1 MEKEKEMAK
10 KYYWLKLKDN
20 FFNQKEVKKLRR
32 IAGGD
37 TYTIIYLKM
46 QLLSIKK
53 DGIIEFEGTEKD
65 LAEQLSYEIDEDGDN
80 IQTTLLFLR
89 ANNLIEEISEN
100 NFLLTKVPDCIGKE
114 GASAERVRRHRERK
128 ALLEKE
134 KEEGLLEEPKKEQEP
149 YSNAKRQRM
158 FRAKKNCEEK
168 QHIPFIEDYMN
179 KKRYNGNYYIV
190 LQRDKFR
197 CALCSSI
204 ENLCV
209 HHIDGYDESKPE
221 NSNENKMIT
230 LCRHCHSNVH
240 AGSKINEDT
249 LNSIDYYTEYS
260 NVTLPGNAEVT
271 YSNDPV
277 TKSNTEIE
285 KEKEIEK
292 EINNNISKDIF
303 INKVVSEWNSIGVSP
318 IKLIRG
324 TRQKMLNARIKEYSE
339 EGVLQAINNIKHS
352 DFLKG
357 QNKNSWVI
365 TIDWFLKPNNFIKVY
380 EDNYNSK
387 KKTNDPFGNEEI
399 KRKRNYVPIDP
410 TM

>member
-65 LAEQLSYEIDEDGDN
+65 LAEQLSYEIDEDLNN
-80 IQTTLLFLR
+80 IQVTLSFLKV
-89 ANNLIEEISEN
+89 NNLIEEISEN

-134 KEEGLLEEPKKEQEP
+134 KEQKMLQ
-149 YSNAKRQRM
+149 
-158 FRAKKNCEEK
+158 C
-168 QHIPFIEDYMN
+168 
-179 KKRYNGNYYIV
+179 NGEV
-190 LQRDKFR
+190 T
-197 CALCSSI
+197 
-204 ENLCV
+204 
-209 HHIDGYDESKPE
+209 
-221 NSNENKMIT
+221 NSNDVVIE
-230 LCRHCHSNVH
+230 
-240 AGSKINEDT
+240 
-249 LNSIDYYTEYS
+249 
-260 NVTLPGNAEVT
+260 
-271 YSNDPV
+271 
-277 TKSNTEIE
+277 SNTEIE
-285 KEKEIEK
+285 IEKEIEK

-324 TRQKMLNARIKEYSE
+324 TRQKMLNARIKEYTE

-387 KKTNDPFGNEEI
+387 KNTNDPFGNEEI

>member
-53 DGIIEFEGTEKD
+53 DGIIEFEGTERD

-80 IQTTLLFLR
+80 IQTTLLFLK

-114 GASAERVRRHRERK
+114 GASAERVRKHRERK

-134 KEEGLLEEPKKEQEP
+134 KEQKMLQCNGGVT
-149 YSNAKRQRM
+149 
-158 FRAKKNCEEK
+158 
-168 QHIPFIEDYMN
+168 
-179 KKRYNGNYYIV
+179 NGNNTV
-190 LQRDKFR
+190 
-197 CALCSSI
+197 I
-204 ENLCV
+204 E
-209 HHIDGYDESKPE
+209 
-221 NSNENKMIT
+221 
-230 LCRHCHSNVH
+230 
-240 AGSKINEDT
+240 
-249 LNSIDYYTEYS
+249 
-260 NVTLPGNAEVT
+260 
-271 YSNDPV
+271 
-277 TKSNTEIE
+277 SNTEIE
-285 KEKEIEK
+285 KEKEIEIEK
-292 EINNNISKDIF
+292 NNNISKDIF
-303 INKVVSEWNSIGVSP
+303 TNKVVSEWNSIGVSP

-324 TRQKMLNARIKEYSE
+324 TRQKMLNARIKEYTE

-399 KRKRNYVPIDP
+399 KKKRNYVPIDP

>member
-65 LAEQLSYEIDEDGDN
+65 LAEQLSYEIDEDLNN
-80 IQTTLLFLR
+80 IQVTLSFLKV
-89 ANNLIEEISEN
+89 NNLIEEISEN

-134 KEEGLLEEPKKEQEP
+134 KEQKMLQ
-149 YSNAKRQRM
+149 
-158 FRAKKNCEEK
+158 C
-168 QHIPFIEDYMN
+168 
-179 KKRYNGNYYIV
+179 NGEV
-190 LQRDKFR
+190 T
-197 CALCSSI
+197 
-204 ENLCV
+204 
-209 HHIDGYDESKPE
+209 
-221 NSNENKMIT
+221 NSN
-230 LCRHCHSNVH
+230 
-240 AGSKINEDT
+240 
-249 LNSIDYYTEYS
+249 
-260 NVTLPGNAEVT
+260 NAVI
-271 YSNDPV
+271 
-277 TKSNTEIE
+277 KSNTEIE

-292 EINNNISKDIF
+292 DNNISKDIF

-324 TRQKMLNARIKEYSE
+324 TRQRMLNARIKEYSE

-399 KRKRNYVPIDP
+399 KRKRNYIPIDP

>member
-65 LAEQLSYEIDEDGDN
+65 LAEQLSYEIDEDLNN
-80 IQTTLLFLR
+80 IQVTLSFLKV
-89 ANNLIEEISEN
+89 NNLIEEISEN

-134 KEEGLLEEPKKEQEP
+134 KEQKMLQ
-149 YSNAKRQRM
+149 
-158 FRAKKNCEEK
+158 C
-168 QHIPFIEDYMN
+168 
-179 KKRYNGNYYIV
+179 NGEV
-190 LQRDKFR
+190 T
-197 CALCSSI
+197 
-204 ENLCV
+204 
-209 HHIDGYDESKPE
+209 
-221 NSNENKMIT
+221 NSN
-230 LCRHCHSNVH
+230 
-240 AGSKINEDT
+240 
-249 LNSIDYYTEYS
+249 
-260 NVTLPGNAEVT
+260 NAVI
-271 YSNDPV
+271 
-277 TKSNTEIE
+277 KSNTEIE
-285 KEKEIEK
+285 KEKEKEIEIEK
-292 EINNNISKDIF
+292 DNNISKDIF

-324 TRQKMLNARIKEYSE
+324 TRQKMLNARIKEYTE

-399 KRKRNYVPIDP
+399 KKKRNYVPIDP